1 MVFLGYSP
9 RSVGFTALSFW
20 SLLGSTVLERRGAH
34 RFFDARS
41 GLESKEI
48 AMSEMIVPGTYIDVR
63 AEGLISAGGVA
74 TGVVAVVGTARSGP
88 VGTPITLSGFS
99 QARELFGLP
108 DKYSIPEDGS
118 NPLTL
123 VRSLQLAYANGASTV
138 VAVRV
143 ASPRAASA
151 SYALKDRRRQH
162 GGRPHG
168 GHAGHLGQ
176 RHPDLGEPGETPAR
190 IVGEKQTASFAQL
203 GYHSVLPN
211 QQNRIQVL
219 RGDTRRVDN
228 FNLVYR
234 FVARDEAVAK
244 NGGGSYQLANPK
256 VSTVASINSIV
267 VLDGNGSP
275 VRAYGA
281 NPPSGVTAGTILY
294 DLAATPALNEIR
306 INPNT
311 SELAF
316 AATQAPAAGQSVV
329 ATYAVDH
336 ADPAPGE
343 ILITVWNGDIDFT
356 CWRGAARRRR

>member
-1 MVFLGYSP
+1 
-9 RSVGFTALSFW
+9 
-20 SLLGSTVLERRGAH
+20 
-34 RFFDARS
+34 
-41 GLESKEI
+41 
-48 AMSEMIVPGTYIDVR
+48 MSEMIVPGTYIDVR

-151 SYALKDRRRQH
+151 SYALKDS
-162 GGRPHG
+162 
-168 GHAGHLGQ
+168 AGNTVAVLTAAT
-176 RHPDLGEPGETPAR
+176 PGTWGNDIQISVSRARTPAR
-190 IVGEKQTASFAQL
+190 IDGEKQTASFAQL

-211 QQNRIQVL
+211 PQNRIQVL

-244 NGGGSYQLANPK
+244 NSGGSYQLANPK
-256 VSTVASINSIV
+256 VCAVCAG
-267 VLDGNGSP
+267 L
-275 VRAYGA
+275 
-281 NPPSGVTAGTILY
+281 TA
-294 DLAATPALNEIR
+294 
-306 INPNT
+306 
-311 SELAF
+311 
-316 AATQAPAAGQSVV
+316 AP
-329 ATYAVDH
+329 
-336 ADPAPGE
+336 
-343 ILITVWNGDIDFT
+343 
-356 CWRGAARRRR
+356 RARR

>member
-1 MVFLGYSP
+1 
-9 RSVGFTALSFW
+9 
-20 SLLGSTVLERRGAH
+20 LERRGAH

-151 SYALKDRRRQH
+151 SYALKDS
-162 GGRPHG
+162 
-168 GHAGHLGQ
+168 AGNTVAVLTAAT
-176 RHPDLGEPGETPAR
+176 PGTWGNDIQISVSRARTPAR
-190 IVGEKQTASFAQL
+190 IDRREADR
-203 GYHSVLPN
+203 VLCP
-211 QQNRIQVL
+211 
-219 RGDTRRVDN
+219 TRLSQR
-228 FNLVYR
+228 
-234 FVARDEAVAK
+234 
-244 NGGGSYQLANPK
+244 
-256 VSTVASINSIV
+256 
-267 VLDGNGSP
+267 SP
-275 VRAYGA
+275 Q
-281 NPPSGVTAGTILY
+281 PTESHP
-294 DLAATPALNEIR
+294 
-306 INPNT
+306 
-311 SELAF
+311 
-316 AATQAPAAGQSVV
+316 
-329 ATYAVDH
+329 
-336 ADPAPGE
+336 
-343 ILITVWNGDIDFT
+343 
-356 CWRGAARRRR
+356 GAARRHAPGRQLQPRLPLRRPR